1 MSKNPPMSFEMLQ
14 TMFGP
19 EVIVDP
25 DCWHEFE
32 AGWRCPPGSALCVVA
47 PRNVAE
53 LRSVVRRCVAD
64 RLTII
69 PQGAL
74 TGLVGAGVPDDV
86 GTMVVVST
94 KLLKTVRHFSPY
106 DGIIIAE
113 SGVRLSDVNVLGL
126 PKGLMLG
133 IDLGADPSIG
143 GMVST
148 NTGGSRLLRYGGMRQ
163 HLLGTEV
170 VMADA
175 DATLIA
181 HLPKV
186 RKDNS
191 RIGWS
196 QLVAGAG
203 GAFGFVS
210 AASIALDPVPL
221 QQATAFIALQSLDTL
236 PALVG
241 KLRQEC
247 GELLTACEGMSASA
261 VEAVTRHRVDI
272 RQPFPSGVPNYMV
285 LIELSTSIGF
295 DFVDLDAL
303 LISKLAS
310 ILEDT
315 KLAIADIIAIPPNK
329 AWALRHAISPALA
342 RDGEVVGLDISLPLE
357 LLPKFRERWEAK
369 LAAELPWATLCDFGH
384 CGDGG
389 LHFNLVCRHP
399 GMSTEQILKIR
410 HIRSLISR
418 EVSEMGGSFSAE
430 HGLGPANAEIYSA
443 LTPACE
449 QQFVRAMK
457 SLIDPH
463 HLLSRALP
471 G

>member
-1 MSKNPPMSFEMLQ
+1 
-14 TMFGP
+14 
-19 EVIVDP
+19 
-25 DCWHEFE
+25 
-32 AGWRCPPGSALCVVA
+32 
-47 PRNVAE
+47 
-53 LRSVVRRCVAD
+53 
-64 RLTII
+64 
-69 PQGAL
+69 
-74 TGLVGAGVPDDV
+74 
-86 GTMVVVST
+86 MVVVST
-94 KLLKTVRHFSPY
+94 KRLKAVRHFSPD
-106 DGIIIAE
+106 DGIIIVE
-113 SGVRLSDVNVLGL
+113 SGVCLSEVNVLGL

-170 VMADA
+170 VLADA
-175 DATLIA
+175 NATLLT

-221 QQATAFIALQSLDTL
+221 QQATALIALESLETL

-247 GELLTACEGMSASA
+247 GELLTACEGMSANA
-261 VEAVTRHRVDI
+261 VGAVIRHRDDI
-272 RQPFPSGVPNYMV
+272 RQPFASGVPNYTL
-285 LIELSTSIGF
+285 LIELSTSIGS
-295 DFVDLDAL
+295 DFLDLDAL
-303 LISKLAS
+303 LLSKLAS
-310 ILEDT
+310 LFEDS
-315 KLAIADIIAIPPNK
+315 KWAIADIIAIHPEK
-329 AWALRHAISPALA
+329 AWALRHAVSGALA
-342 RDGEVVGLDISLPLE
+342 RDGEVIGLDISLPLE
-357 LLPKFRERWEAK
+357 ALPKFRERWEAR
-369 LAAELPWATLCDFGH
+369 LATEAPWTTLCDFGH
-384 CGDGG
+384 FGDGG

-399 GMSTEQILKIR
+399 GMSPHQILRIQ
-410 HIRSLISR
+410 HIRTLISR

-443 LTPACE
+443 LTPVSE
-449 QQFVRAMK
+449 QQLVRAMR
-457 SLIDPH
+457 SLIDPNQ
-463 HLLSRALP
+463 LLSRALP
-471 G
+471 R